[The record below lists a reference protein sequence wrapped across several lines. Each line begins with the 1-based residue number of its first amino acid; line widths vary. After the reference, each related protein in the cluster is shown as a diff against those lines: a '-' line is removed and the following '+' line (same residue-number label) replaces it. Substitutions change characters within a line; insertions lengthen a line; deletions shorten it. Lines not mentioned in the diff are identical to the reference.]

1 MKKNKIT
8 IKQIFE
14 DNYQEFWKGNKE
26 KYPEKMR
33 EHMNIEVMKMMG
45 CGDISLGFVAYI
57 CLKCG
62 QLMELWQIWHRK
74 YGYIYDMGTY

>member
-14 DNYQEFWKGNKE
+14 DNYLKFWKLNKE

-33 EHMNIEVMKMMG
+33 EHMNI
-45 CGDISLGFVAYI
+45 
-57 CLKCG
+57 
-62 QLMELWQIWHRK
+62 
-74 YGYIYDMGTY
+74 